1 MSEETEAIRG
11 KILKDRL
18 IGLSIFIVAQIIFN
32 LLDGTGWE
40 PNVRDTDINNRILNA
55 KLFTEYFHLYSYPF
69 FNFVT
74 FVFLIAIFLNVLAD
88 VLSIIFK
95 RKS

>member
-1 MSEETEAIRG
+1 MSEETEATRG

-40 PNVRDTDINNRILNA
+40 PNVRDTDIINRILNA

-74 FVFLIAIFLNVLAD
+74 FVFLIAIFLNILAD

>member
-1 MSEETEAIRG
+1 MAEETVTSRR

-18 IGLSIFIVAQIIFN
+18 IGLSIFIVTQIIFN

-40 PNVRDTDINNRILNA
+40 PNVRDTDIINRILNA